1 MFLSYQSLIL
11 ASKKRLEDTLLRR
24 LGNCFEAYEQFPF
37 EQRFEQF
44 KTKKKY
50 FIEDK
55 TDEEVVTI
63 YHEFIFYHFVLWN
76 HLVPKISKS
85 ELLEYFNKR
94 INE

>member
-1 MFLSYQSLIL
+1 
-11 ASKKRLEDTLLRR
+11 LEEVIRRR
-24 LGNCFEAYEQFPF
+24 LANCFEAYEHFPF

-50 FIEDK
+50 FLEGK
-55 TDEEVVTI
+55 NDEEVVVI

-76 HLVPKISKS
+76 HLVPKIPKS
-85 ELLEYFNKR
+85 ELLEYFYKR